1 MDDKEKEKFGVII
14 DKNDQNK
21 DDQSSVENKSDEQSD
36 IKKEEQPSNEEILKT
51 SDNKQ
56 PESDK
61 VAEIDKSLPTDNN
74 LNENVINKEQE
85 VKSESP
91 VVENTTENTE
101 EKKEHQVIHKKDD
114 RLHIYVRQ
122 DKYKGELKSKNWV
135 GRLYIDGKQ
144 KISSSGTPNLEEAI
158 PILEKW
164 FDDVHAQKEKDQKE
178 LEQKSLEATNKQIQ
192 TDNLEKVSAETIPT
206 ETMSSVKDE
215 VPLQEKV
222 NQEIIEKKPEIE
234 NDISLSQTEVTNS
247 EEQSKVK
254 NFLNKFK
261 DIKFKAPSFGKKD
274 SSNPKMSF
282 NKNKVKEK
290 FNNFL
295 KSKLGKKTAQGEEIV
310 GVEITN
316 KEIRLTQISS
326 NKANQ
331 WVLERF
337 YVHPINLPDDAAIV
351 DHEQKVGDE
360 LNVAL
365 QKSKITTP
373 NAAIAI
379 PVTNAIIRVV
389 TAPLMNDEELKKAID
404 TNSLWE
410 NLVQLTDNL
419 DDYSIFHQVIN
430 RNSKENTMDILFVA
444 SKLADINNYTNI
456 IKNSGLNPVI
466 IDVKCFALK
475 SAVDQINQI
484 SNKTEDTNFTAMLEF
499 GLDENYV
506 MILYNNNPIITD
518 IFLRGQDRKILKES
532 QDQEEKDALVRR
544 FMTQVKQA
552 VQDFET
558 KYEKRVRNIKVV
570 SNLENVDDYL
580 SSFRKTLINTG
591 FNLFDPFEGLKIPQ
605 QLESKISL
613 SNRSYFSTT
622 VGLAFRKLDVFG
634 YYKFVTA
641 VKNINLLPNR
651 EGMIKQKK
659 MKAFSNFAYK
669 GFVGAVVGV
678 YLILFALA
686 FWNIYSYNTKLKIY
700 DTVVAEHT
708 SKSNQLAKV
717 SKELKKMTATLKLSN
732 SLKSNKD
739 LSYRILAQIAS
750 SVPSRVKFDLVEYDG
765 KKLVSITG
773 IAAGDNDILQLIR
786 NLQSKNLITQAS
798 LSSMKMPR
806 VKAGDQ
812 TMKGFKVFVKI
823 KG

>member
-1 MDDKEKEKFGVII
+1 MDDKEKEKFGVVI
-14 DKNDQNK
+14 DK
-21 DDQSSVENKSDEQSD
+21 E
-36 IKKEEQPSNEEILKT
+36 
-51 SDNKQ
+51 KQ
-56 PESDK
+56 PESEQPK
-61 VAEIDKSLPTDNN
+61 VEEKTLESENLESKPENN
-74 LNENVINKEQE
+74 DFSEKKQPENENES
-85 VKSESP
+85 SESNQG
-91 VVENTTENTE
+91 VTISENNENKPDESNQETITQENNENNNEE
-101 EKKEHQVIHKKDD
+101 EKKEHEVIHKKDG

-135 GRLYIDGKQ
+135 GRLYLDGKQ

-164 FDDVHAQKEKDQKE
+164 FDDVHNQKQKE
-178 LEQKSLEATNKQIQ
+178 LKNLEEQVKTEEAKPSETSTQPQVQQTQEIQQQ
-192 TDNLEKVSAETIPT
+192 TDQSTTLTQENINT
-206 ETMSSVKDE
+206 ETQEDVK
-215 VPLQEKV
+215 PKNIFEK
-222 NQEIIEKKPEIE
+222 I
-234 NDISLSQTEVTNS
+234 
-247 EEQSKVK
+247 K
-254 NFLNKFK
+254 N
-261 DIKFKAPSFGKKD
+261 IKFKAPSFGKKD
-274 SSNPKMSF
+274 SETPKF
-282 NKNKVKEK
+282 KLKGGNVKEK
-290 FNNFL
+290 FNNFINAR
-295 KSKLGKKTAQGEEIV
+295 LGKKTAQGEEIV
-310 GVEITN
+310 GVEIAN
-316 KEIRLTQISS
+316 KEIRLSQISS
-326 NKANQ
+326 NKGNQ
-331 WVLERF
+331 WVLDRF
-337 YVHPINLPDDAAIV
+337 YVHPIDLPDDAVIIEHAT
-351 DHEQKVGDE
+351 KVSEE
-360 LNVAL
+360 LNIAL

-389 TAPLMNDEELKKAID
+389 VAPLMNDEELKKAID

-430 RNSKENTMDILFVA
+430 RNPKDNTMDILFVA
-444 SKLADINNYTNI
+444 SKLSDINNYTSI

-484 SNKTEDTNFTAMLEF
+484 SNKTDDVNFTALLEF

-518 IFLRGQDRKILKES
+518 IFLRGQDRQILKES
-532 QDQEEKDALVRR
+532 QNQEEKDALVRR

-570 SNLENVDDYL
+570 SNLPNVEGYL
-580 SSFRKTLINTG
+580 ASFRKSLVNTG
-591 FNLFDPFEGLKIPQ
+591 FNLFDPFDGLKIPK
-605 QLESKISL
+605 QLEEKIKYE
-613 SNRSYFSTT
+613 NRSYFSTV

-669 GFVGAVVGV
+669 GFVGAVVGI
-678 YLILFALA
+678 YLILFTLA
-686 FWNIYSYNTKLKIY
+686 FWNIYRYNNELKVY
-700 DTVVAEHT
+700 DQVLQQHQVTE
-708 SKSNQLAKV
+708 KNLAKFT
-717 SKELKKMTATLKLSN
+717 KELTKITATLKLSN
-732 SLKSNKD
+732 SLNSNKD

-750 SVPSRVKFDLVEYDG
+750 SVPNRVKFNEVQYDG
-765 KKLVSITG
+765 KKQVTITG

-786 NLQSKNLITQAS
+786 NLQTKSLINQAS
-798 LSSMKMPR
+798 LSKMSLPR
-806 VKAGDQ
+806 AKAGGQ
-812 TMKGFKVFVKI
+812 AMKGFKIFVRI

>member
-14 DKNDQNK
+14 DKNDQDKNDQPKVESDNK
-21 DDQSSVENKSDEQSD
+21 NVETEQVQETY
-36 IKKEEQPSNEEILKT
+36 IKSNEE
-51 SDNKQ
+51 KQ
-56 PESDK
+56 PE
-61 VAEIDKSLPTDNN
+61 IDNSTENSENSSNENN
-74 LNENVINKEQE
+74 LAENNEDQIKNETTADDKI
-85 VKSESP
+85 
-91 VVENTTENTE
+91 TENAD
-101 EKKEHQVIHKKDD
+101 EKKEHQVIHKKDG

-164 FDDVHAQKEKDQKE
+164 FDDVHAEKEK
-178 LEQKSLEATNKQIQ
+178 EQNQPEQSSSENVINDATPE
-192 TDNLEKVSAETIPT
+192 NLEKTTAEVIPNETNLSNPQEAIVKENLTEKIT
-206 ETMSSVKDE
+206 ETK
-215 VPLQEKV
+215 QETQD
-222 NQEIIEKKPEIE
+222 N
-234 NDISLSQTEVTNS
+234 ISINQTEVSND

-254 NFLNKFK
+254 NIFNKLK
-261 DIKFKAPSFGKKD
+261 NIKFKAPSFGKQNT
-274 SSNPKMSF
+274 SSPKLNF
-282 NKNKVKEK
+282 DKNKVKEK
-290 FNNFL
+290 FNNFI

-310 GVEITN
+310 GVEITG

-331 WVLERF
+331 WVLEKF
-337 YVHPINLPDDAAIV
+337 YVHPIDLPDDAAIIE
-351 DHEQKVGDE
+351 HEKKVSEE

-365 QKSKITTP
+365 QKSKISTP

-430 RNSKENTMDILFVA
+430 RNSKDNTMDILFVA

-570 SNLENVDDYL
+570 SNLPNVDDYL
-580 SSFRKTLINTG
+580 SSFRKSLVNTG
-591 FNLFDPFEGLKIPQ
+591 FNLFDPFEGLNIPQ
-605 QLESKISL
+605 QLESKINL
-613 SNRSYFSTT
+613 TNRSYFSTT

-659 MKAFSNFAYK
+659 MKAFSDFAYK
-669 GFVGAVVGV
+669 GLVGAFAGI
-678 YLILFALA
+678 YLILFALS
-686 FWNIYSYNTKLKIY
+686 FWNIYSYNNKLKVY
-700 DTVVAEHT
+700 DAVVAEHT
-708 SKSNQLAKV
+708 SKTNQLAKV
-717 SKELKKMTATLKLSN
+717 NKELKKMTATLKLSN

-739 LSYRILAQIAS
+739 LSYRVLAQIAT
-750 SVPSRVKFDLVEYDG
+750 SVPNRVKFDSVEYNG
-765 KKLVSITG
+765 KRQVIITG
-773 IAAGDNDILQLIR
+773 IAAGDNDILALIR

-798 LSSMKMPR
+798 LSSMKMPK

-812 TMKGFKVFVKI
+812 TMKGFRVFVKV